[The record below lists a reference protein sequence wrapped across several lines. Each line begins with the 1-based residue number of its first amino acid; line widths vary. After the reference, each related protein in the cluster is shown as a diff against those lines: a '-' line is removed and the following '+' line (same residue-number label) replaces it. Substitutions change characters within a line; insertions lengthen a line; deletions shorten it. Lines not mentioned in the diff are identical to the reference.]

1 MAIARLDE
9 QFTWDRQALQPEL
22 RKFTQA
28 VESRLKPLDDKIVN
42 YDVVVGQLTATG
54 LDRVNE
60 ILIPAVQSVIDL
72 TDLGF
77 MTAPS
82 TYSVALDTGPATWVI
97 DAGPQRT
104 NFRPTPWVYIQH
116 NEVLGDWAVGRL
128 VAYDHVS
135 GVLELNIEFIPVGAD
150 PGPHVNWTLSMSPA
164 ATPTLLSEVP
174 TAADLNAKYADVL
187 IKWAAT
193 VAAASAAAASAAAA
207 ATFDPSFYY
216 TKTAADA
223 RYYTQTQAD
232 ARYYTITVMDAAL
245 AGKAASSHTHVAA
258 NITDFNA
265 AADARVA
272 LSPAFVIGDT
282 LSTIRNPG
290 GNYLA
295 MDGSVQTT
303 ASFTA
308 LQALLGNTYA
318 QFSVP
323 TLPTV
328 PTGVYHS
335 AVYEPSIPIWVISG
349 ANGAAGTIA
358 SSTDT
363 TTWTSRDT
371 TATTNW
377 TALATKGSKI
387 MVAAVGGAAKTSTNG
402 TTWTGVTA
410 IGFSADALGTF
421 YGSLLW
427 SGTQWV
433 VFGDGIGAGTNPEI
447 KVSANDG
454 TSWTAKTS
462 ALVLATETP
471 ADAATNGSGLIV
483 QISSTNVWQHSTD
496 NGNTWARHT
505 GGLWSNVNASL
516 RCINNTFI
524 ITAQSTGRCTIYTS
538 TDGVT
543 WTEIFIPASLVPP
556 GGTSTLSQ
564 AVLLGYMA
572 PLYVFGS
579 IVGPNSSFETI
590 VTADFKRWRRVP
602 NKLFTAVGARS
613 GAYATD
619 GTTLVYIPY
628 NATILVHKTSY
639 NHTVASQFRLPD
651 DRDAETLVPRWLK
664 AL

>member
-128 VAYDHVS
+128 IDYDHVS
-135 GVLELNIEFIPVGAD
+135 GVLELDIEFIPVGAD

-174 TAADLNAKYADVL
+174 TAADLNTKYADVL
-187 IKWAAT
+187 VKWAAT

-207 ATFDPSFYY
+207 ATFDPSSYY

-272 LSPAFVIGDT
+272 LSPAFVIGDVIDT
-282 LSTIRNPG
+282 VRSPG
-290 GNYLA
+290 ANYLLL
-295 MDGSVQTT
+295 DGALYTT
-303 ASFTA
+303 ATYTA
-308 LQALLGNTYA
+308 LQALLGNKYA
-318 QFSVP
+318 RFNAP

-328 PTGVYHS
+328 PSGLYPRIL
-335 AVYEPSIPIWVISG
+335 YEPSLSLFI
-349 ANGAAGTIA
+349 AAGHL
-358 SSTDT
+358 SSAGALVTSPDAV
-363 TTWTSRDT
+363 TWTSRDT
-371 TATTNW
+371 TASRAW
-377 TALATKGSKI
+377 HALASNGTKLMI
-387 MVAAVGGAAKTSTNG
+387 ADQTAPAPIKTSTNG
-402 TTWTGVTA
+402 TTW
-410 IGFSADALGTF
+410 S
-421 YGSLLW
+421 
-427 SGTQWV
+427 
-433 VFGDGIGAGTNPEI
+433 AGTNITFAADILNASYEGALLAAFSLWIAFGDDTGTVVPEI
-447 KVSANDG
+447 RTSVNDG
-454 TSWTAKTS
+454 STWASQTS
-462 ALVLATETP
+462 AFLSGEIP
-471 ADAATNGSGLIV
+471 GAAAFGNGIVVQLSITNAGVWQTSTNG
-483 QISSTNVWQHSTD
+483 TAWT
-496 NGNTWARHT
+496 RRT
-505 GGLWSNVNASL
+505 GGGWSVTGQSV
-516 RCINNTFI
+516 RFVGGYFI
-524 ITAQSTGRCTIYTS
+524 ITCQMAGRGAIFIS
-538 TDGVT
+538 TDGINWTKSLMPPGLVVPAVGNTVNTSLIGYHAPLWAFSVYGLNWVT
-543 WTEIFIPASLVPP
+543 LVTSDLVRFRIAVNPLIATGVAGGSAASNGTIMAFSPASMLIN
-556 GGTSTLSQ
+556 TTT
-564 AVLLGYMA
+564 
-572 PLYVFGS
+572 FD
-579 IVGPNSSFETI
+579 NS
-590 VTADFKRWRRVP
+590 
-602 NKLFTAVGARS
+602 G
-613 GAYATD
+613 
-619 GTTLVYIPY
+619 
-628 NATILVHKTSY
+628 
-639 NHTVASQFRLPD
+639 SQFRVPLSVD
-651 DRDAETLVPRWLK
+651 DMIPRWIK